1 MRVFLAS
8 VLAAVVLAAAG
19 LIVLNLTQRSAAVAY
34 STDGARINPK
44 WGWRTLVTS
53 IKGAKPVVTGGLN
66 TTAMNVA
73 GVEGDACETAGAL
86 HWLFVDFGDVSHDES
101 TC

>member
-8 VLAAVVLAAAG
+8 VLAAVVLAVAA
-19 LIVLNLTQRSAAVAY
+19 LLVLNTTQRSAAVAY

-44 WGWRTLVTS
+44 WGWRQMVAS
-53 IKGAKPVVTGGLN
+53 IKGKKPVVTGGLN

-73 GVEGDACETAGAL
+73 GIEGETCESAGAL
-86 HWLFVDFGDVSHDES
+86 HWLFVDFSEETHDES
-101 TC
+101 NC